1 MEASM
6 RAAIRTA
13 LDEDVGT
20 GDVTTE
26 STVPEGHRSR
36 ATIVAKE
43 EGVIAGLK
51 VAEAVFRELD
61 PDIDINVRV
70 IDGEHVAHG
79 DLIAELTG
87 RTRAILTGER
97 VALNFLARLS
107 GVVTMTAKYADV
119 LRGTGV
125 VLLDTRKT
133 TPGMRLLEKY
143 AVGIGGGANH
153 RIGLWDMALIKEN
166 HITAAGGIGPA
177 VSSVRK
183 SYPDLSVEVEVR
195 NLDELNE
202 ALKADVDRV
211 MLDNMSIDEMRRAI
225 QTAGEHDHPADVEIS
240 GGVTLDGLAAIAE
253 LGPGFIS
260 VGALTHSAPAL
271 DLSLLVEDIADE
283 TRPAD

>member
-79 DLIAELTG
+79 DLIVELKG

-107 GVVTMTAKYADV
+107 GVATMTAKYADV

-183 SYPDLSVEVEVR
+183 GYPDLSVEVEVR

-202 ALKADVDRV
+202 ALEADVDRV
-211 MLDNMSIDEMRRAI
+211 MLDNMSIDEMRQAI

-240 GGVTLDGLAAIAE
+240 GGVTLESLAAIAE

-283 TRPAD
+283 ARPAD

>member
-1 MEASM
+1 MEASI
-6 RAAIRTA
+6 RTAIRTA

-26 STVPEGHRSR
+26 STVPDGHRSR

-43 EGVIAGLK
+43 KGVIAGLK
-51 VAEAVFRELD
+51 VVEAVFRELD
-61 PDIDINVRV
+61 PDVDVNVRV
-70 IDGEHVAHG
+70 IDGEHVVHG
-79 DLIAELTG
+79 DLVAVIKG

-107 GVVTMTAKYADV
+107 GVATMTAKYADV

-133 TPGMRLLEKY
+133 TPGLRLLEKY

-195 NLDELNE
+195 NLGELNE
-202 ALKADVDRV
+202 ALEADVDRV
-211 MLDNMSIDEMRRAI
+211 MLDNMSIDEMRQAI

-240 GGVTLDGLAAIAE
+240 GGVTLESLAAIAE

-283 TRPAD
+283 TGPAD